1 MGPKKDAKGGK
12 KGGGGDAQNGG
23 ELGPEEKAKLYML
36 ACQSLQVQLGDELGL
51 RYRYRYTI
59 GLIYILLDFFVYCFC
74 FCCGFFFFSIFI
86 HVLLP
91 QFAMETSRSRF

>member
-36 ACQSLQVQLGDELGL
+36 ACQSLQVQLGK
-51 RYRYRYTI
+51 R
-59 GLIYILLDFFVYCFC
+59 
-74 FCCGFFFFSIFI
+74 
-86 HVLLP
+86 VLLLY
-91 QFAMETSRSRF
+91 